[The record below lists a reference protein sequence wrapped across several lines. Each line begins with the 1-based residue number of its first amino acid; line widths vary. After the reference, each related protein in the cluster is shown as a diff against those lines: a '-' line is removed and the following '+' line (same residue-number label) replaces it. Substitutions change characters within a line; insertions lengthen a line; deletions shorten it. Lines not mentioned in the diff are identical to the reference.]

1 MLSILPLPTP
11 RTRPMTVSPGALRAA
26 CVLAAAATLACG
38 RSDGQQRAPR
48 RAAAATRPAAAAS
61 APASG
66 ARPIASAVQ
75 ARIPRPDS
83 LRALYVNGWAAGSRS
98 RMRNLIRIAD
108 STEINAFVI
117 DVKES
122 DTFLVHDSTAIALAR
137 EIGADQRP
145 GSRWLPAL
153 LDTLR
158 AHRIYPIARIV
169 VFKDRGL
176 AEKKPELAIR
186 TTSGAVWKDNKGK
199 PWVNPYDRRVWDYNV
214 AIARE
219 ALDMGFHEVQWDYV
233 RFPDVTDAV
242 RRTMAFPGSGGK
254 SRQQNIREFIEYSRR
269 QLAPYRAPVSADIF
283 GVMTNVPDDMG
294 IGQVWEEVVQAA
306 DNLHPM
312 VYPSHYRGGYYGF
325 SVPDAHPYEVVRM
338 ALEDGVG
345 RRALLQGAGR
355 RTARIEPWL
364 QAFTADYLPGHATY
378 TAGSVRNQIQAT
390 YDAGLSGWILWNP
403 RSEFAAYEPALRP
416 ARGGPS
422 PLERGGWRPVRWQV
436 PRNRLSTVLTRRP
449 AAASGAPRDSL
460 ARAAPGRTAP
470 TRPAPTAPQPTRA
483 APARAPAAP
492 RG

>member
-1 MLSILPLPTP
+1 
-11 RTRPMTVSPGALRAA
+11 MTVSPATLRAA
-26 CVLAAAATLACG
+26 RLLALAATLGCG
-38 RSDGQQRAPR
+38 PSDGQR
-48 RAAAATRPAAAAS
+48 RPPHEAATSRVRSASSAADSNAGAPAAR
-61 APASG
+61 
-66 ARPIASAVQ
+66 AR

-83 LRALYVNGWAAGSRS
+83 LRALYVNGWAAGSHS
-98 RMRNLIRIAD
+98 RMRDLIRIAD

-122 DTFLVHDSTAIALAR
+122 DTFLVHDSTGIALAR

-153 LDTLR
+153 LDSLR
-158 AHRIYPIARIV
+158 AHHIYPIARIV

-186 TTSGAVWKDNKGK
+186 TTGGAVWKDNKGK

-242 RRTMAFPGSGGK
+242 RRGMAFPGSGGK
-254 SRQQNIREFIEYSRR
+254 TRPQNIREFIEYSRR
-269 QLAPYRAPVSADIF
+269 QLAPYGAPVSADIF

-325 SVPDAHPYEVVRM
+325 ALPDAHPYEVVRI
-338 ALEDGVG
+338 ALEDGVQ
-345 RRALLQGAGR
+345 RRALVAGPGR

-364 QAFTADYLPGHATY
+364 QAFTADYLHDGVTY

-403 RSEFAAYEPALRP
+403 RSEFTPYLPALRP
-416 ARGGPS
+416 EHGGPS

-436 PRNRLSTVLTRRP
+436 PRGQLSTVLTRRP
-449 AAASGAPRDSL
+449 AASAGTPHDSAAAASRAHAAAQ
-460 ARAAPGRTAP
+460 ARAGAAANRTP
-470 TRPAPTAPQPTRA
+470 SAPQQR
-483 APARAPAAP
+483 
-492 RG
+492 

>member
-1 MLSILPLPTP
+1 
-11 RTRPMTVSPGALRAA
+11 MTVSPGTLRTA
-26 CVLAAAATLACG
+26 CLLVLAATLGCG
-38 RSDGQQRAPR
+38 RSDGQQRPPR
-48 RAAAATRPAAAAS
+48 QA
-61 APASG
+61 ASG
-66 ARPIASAVQ
+66 ARPAAASPLAAGARPV
-75 ARIPRPDS
+75 AANARPRIPRPDS

-122 DTFLVHDSTAIALAR
+122 DTFLVHDSTGIALAR

-186 TTSGAVWKDNKGK
+186 TTGGAVWKDNKGK
-199 PWVNPYDRRVWDYNV
+199 PWVNPYDHRVWDYNV
-214 AIARE
+214 AIAKE
-219 ALDMGFHEVQWDYV
+219 ALDMGFQEIQWDYV

-254 SRQQNIREFIEYSRR
+254 TRWQNIRDFIEYSRR
-269 QLAPYRAPVSADIF
+269 QLAPYGAPVSADIF

-325 SVPDAHPYEVVRM
+325 SLPDAHPYEVVRIAM
-338 ALEDGVG
+338 EDGVQ
-345 RRALLQGAGR
+345 RRALVAGPGR

-416 ARGGPS
+416 QRGGPS

-436 PRNRLSTVLTRRP
+436 PRSRLSTVLTRRP
-449 AAASGAPRDSL
+449 AAAPRPDSVHATSAP
-460 ARAAPGRTAP
+460 AGRT
-470 TRPAPTAPQPTRA
+470 RQ
-483 APARAPAAP
+483 
-492 RG
+492 

>member
-1 MLSILPLPTP
+1 
-11 RTRPMTVSPGALRAA
+11 MTLSPGTLRAA
-26 CVLAAAATLACG
+26 WLLALAAMLGCG
-38 RSDGQQRAPR
+38 SSDGQRPPPR
-48 RAAAATRPAAAAS
+48 QAAAGARPASPAAAPAAG
-61 APASG
+61 APAG
-66 ARPIASAVQ
+66 AAGLR

-108 STEINAFVI
+108 LTEINAFVI

-122 DTFLVHDSTAIALAR
+122 DTFLVHDSTGIALAK

-186 TTSGAVWKDNKGK
+186 TTGGAVWKDNKGK

-254 SRQQNIREFIEYSRR
+254 SRPQNIRDFIEYSRR

-325 SVPDAHPYEVVRM
+325 SLPDAHPYEVVRI
-338 ALEDGVG
+338 ALEDGVQ
-345 RRALLQGAGR
+345 RRALVRGSGG

-378 TAGSVRNQIQAT
+378 TAASVRNQIQAT

-403 RSEFAAYEPALRP
+403 RSEFAVYEPALRP
-416 ARGGPS
+416 ARGGLS

-436 PRNRLSTVLTRRP
+436 PRGRLSTVLTRRP
-449 AAASGAPRDSL
+449 AAAARPDSGVAKPSAPST
-460 ARAAPGRTAP
+460 P
-470 TRPAPTAPQPTRA
+470 RPR
-483 APARAPAAP
+483 
-492 RG
+492 